1 MKGDTVKPEEHAPST
16 KAKDK
21 ITRIS
26 NLLVESAIIYET
38 LRLER
43 LGIGIDSLVMGHA
56 PINVFSVGA
65 YVEDARKLTIN

>member
-1 MKGDTVKPEEHAPST
+1 MKPEEDVPSA
-16 KAKDK
+16 KAKDD

-26 NLLVESAIIYET
+26 NLLVESAVLEEA
-38 LRLER
+38 LRLKR
-43 LGIGIDSLVMGHA
+43 FGIRIDFLIMGHA